1 MRPGSVGSAAL
12 LIAGTAVGAGVLAI
26 PIKTGLAGLVPA
38 VIGIILVWMAMLC
51 AGLILAGSLSTYPLQ
66 DTDLPS
72 LFQKELGTM
81 GKWLSTIGYLIIFYG
96 LMTAYLA
103 GSVSV
108 LGSLLS
114 STKTGYLLLAFF
126 LPATALSLFGLSAV
140 QRSNNLIMAVLA
152 LSFIFLLGMGW
163 KTMDRTHFAYAD
175 WSYFPAILPIITCS
189 FGYGVIIPT
198 ICRTLQGDMK
208 RIRKALIWGT
218 LIPVGVSVL
227 WIMVIIGSVPLHDGN
242 SPDSLIRA
250 FMHSEPATVPLAR
263 ISGTDRIIGA
273 GLIFSLCAILTSYLA
288 VSTSLMSF
296 HRDLLASVLPSGST
310 YWIRATLVFVPPLL
324 AVLFSSG
331 LFLTALDI
339 VGGLGIAMI
348 FGLCPALIALKKQ
361 GFGAVRWRFPG
372 VVLLIFFGFILLL
385 ELGQELNLLQ
395 LHPAV
400 ENWKVN
406 HP

>member
-1 MRPGSVGSAAL
+1 MRPGSVGSASL

-26 PIKTGLAGLVPA
+26 PIQTGLAGLLPA
-38 VIGIILVWMAMLC
+38 VMGIILVWLAMLC
-51 AGLILAGSLSTYPLQ
+51 AGLILAGSLITYPLQ

-72 LFQKELGTM
+72 LFQNELGIV

-103 GSVSV
+103 GSMSV
-108 LGSLLS
+108 LSSLFS

-140 QRSNNLIMAVLA
+140 QRSNVLVMAVLA
-152 LSFIFLLGMGW
+152 LSFIFLLGTGW
-163 KTMDRTHFAYAD
+163 QTIDRTRFPYTD

-198 ICRTLQGDMK
+198 ICRTLQGDI
-208 RIRKALIWGT
+208 RQIRKALIWGT
-218 LIPVGVSVL
+218 LIPVGVSLL

-263 ISGTDRIIGA
+263 ISGTDRVIGA

-296 HRDLLASVLPSGST
+296 HRDLLATVIPGGS
-310 YWIRATLVFVPPLL
+310 YWIRAALVFVPPLL

-361 GFGAVRWRFPG
+361 GDGALRWRYAG
-372 VVLLIFFGFILLL
+372 VVLIVFFGFILLL

-395 LHPAV
+395 LHSAV

>member
-1 MRPGSVGSAAL
+1 MHPGSVGSASL

-26 PIKTGLAGLVPA
+26 PIQTGLAGLLPA
-38 VIGIILVWMAMLC
+38 VIGIILVWLAMLC
-51 AGLILAGSLSTYPLQ
+51 AGLILAGSLITYPLQ

-72 LFQKELGTM
+72 LFQNELGTI

-103 GSVSV
+103 GSMSV
-108 LGSLLS
+108 LSSLFS
-114 STKTGYLLLAFF
+114 STKAGYLLLAFF
-126 LPATALSLFGLSAV
+126 LPATALSLFGLSVV
-140 QRSNNLIMAVLA
+140 QRSNVLIMAVLA
-152 LSFIFLLGMGW
+152 LSFVFLLGMGW
-163 KTMDRTHFAYAD
+163 QTMDRTHFAYTD

-198 ICRTLQGDMK
+198 ICRTLQGDIR

-218 LIPVGVSVL
+218 LIPVGVSLL
-227 WIMVIIGSVPLHDGN
+227 WIMVIIGSIPLYNGN

-263 ISGTDRIIGA
+263 VSGTDRIIGA

-296 HRDLLASVLPSGST
+296 HRDLLAPVLPGGA
-310 YWIRATLVFVPPLL
+310 YWIRAALVFVPPLL

-348 FGLCPALIALKKQ
+348 FGLCPGLIALKKRSD
-361 GFGAVRWRFPG
+361 GTMRWIYAG
-372 VVLLIFFGFILLL
+372 VVLIFFFGFILLL

>member
-1 MRPGSVGSAAL
+1 MHPGSVGSASL

-26 PIKTGLAGLVPA
+26 PIQTGLAGLLPA
-38 VIGIILVWMAMLC
+38 VIGIILVWSAMLC
-51 AGLILAGSLSTYPLQ
+51 AGLILAGSLITYPLQ

-72 LFQKELGTM
+72 LFQNELGTI

-103 GSVSV
+103 GSMSV
-108 LGSLLS
+108 LSSLFS
-114 STKTGYLLLAFF
+114 STKAEYLLLAFF

-140 QRSNNLIMAVLA
+140 QRSNVLIMAVLA
-152 LSFIFLLGMGW
+152 LSFVFLLGMGW
-163 KTMDRTHFAYAD
+163 QTMDRTHFAYTD

-198 ICRTLQGDMK
+198 ICRTLQGDMR

-218 LIPVGVSVL
+218 LIPVGVSLL
-227 WIMVIIGSVPLHDGN
+227 WIMVIIGSVPLYDGN

-263 ISGTDRIIGA
+263 VSGTDRVIGA

-296 HRDLLASVLPSGST
+296 HRDLLAPVLPGGA
-310 YWIRATLVFVPPLL
+310 YWIRAALVFVPPLL

-348 FGLCPALIALKKQ
+348 FGLCPGLIALKKR
-361 GFGAVRWRFPG
+361 GDGAMRWIYAG
-372 VVLLIFFGFILLL
+372 VVLIFFFGFILLL